1 MFFEKCKQNPAEE
14 RANEKLRADNA
25 RLQAQVEFLAI
36 MAGIELPGEEGD
48 AQNEQERTEGQ
59 G

>member
-48 AQNEQERTEGQ
+48 EQNE
-59 G
+59 